1 MGKIGAFVFF
11 CLTCFMFLISSAF
24 AESSLDCRR
33 ITAPEV
39 RRVLEE
45 KSAMVVN
52 VLSEI
57 EHAMQHI
64 PGSINIPITKLK
76 TSDKLSKDKNQPIV
90 FYCMGVL

>member
-1 MGKIGAFVFF
+1 
-11 CLTCFMFLISSAF
+11 MFLLSTAY
-24 AESSLDCRR
+24 AEGPLECRR

-39 RRVLEE
+39 RRALEE
-45 KSAMVVN
+45 KSALVVN

-64 PGSINIPITKLK
+64 PGSINIPITKVR
-76 TSDKLSKDKNQPIV
+76 TSKKLSEDKNFPII

>member
-1 MGKIGAFVFF
+1 MRNVVISVFF
-11 CLTCFMFLISSAF
+11 CLPCFLFLLSSAY
-24 AESSLDCRR
+24 AESPLDCRR

-45 KSAMVVN
+45 KSALVVN

-57 EHAMQHI
+57 EYAMQHI
-64 PGSINIPITKLK
+64 PGSINIPITKIK
-76 TSDKLSKDKNQPIV
+76 TSEKLSKDKNQTII